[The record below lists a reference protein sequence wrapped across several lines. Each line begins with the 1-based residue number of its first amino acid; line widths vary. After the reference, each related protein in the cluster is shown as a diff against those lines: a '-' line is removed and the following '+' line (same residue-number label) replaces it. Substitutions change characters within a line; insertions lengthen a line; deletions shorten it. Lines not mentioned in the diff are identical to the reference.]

1 MPIQNLTRT
10 RGNHDEI
17 EAFLLGDSELNS
29 SYGYYGDNPN
39 ANEKRQ
45 LFRVFA
51 ILRKYWPIMV
61 LIPLVVT
68 ASAFVYEAQ
77 KPDFYKA
84 EVRVQVNNEVNPASG
99 ATGGGSSVVF
109 APSNDPGY
117 FTTQLQILEGSG
129 LLRRVTKTLD
139 LEHNEN
145 FWGPRNGG
153 KFTVWQNVLR
163 MLGLHRSE
171 AAANQQAEPR
181 SENKLTLNTQVS
193 DDPDKEAEKLAPYV
207 GALNRSL
214 TVKPVMDSRTANPQ
228 TRLIEIEVV
237 HADPIM
243 ATKIANTIADVYV
256 LQNLEQKVQTNANAG
271 DFLQKRVAELQSQ
284 IRVGEERLINYAK
297 NNQIL
302 SLDATQ
308 NTVVQRLSDLNA
320 KLGQAENDR
329 ITAEAAYRA
338 ALQNPMLN
346 QSAESRD
353 ARTSG
358 LQAQLTTLRQQL
370 DQLKTEY
377 TDEWPAVISTKRQI
391 ANIEKELE
399 TTRKRAA
406 DTQIANLEQPYRE
419 ALARERELRNNFNQQ
434 RSEVLVQNE
443 AAIYYRIIQ
452 QEIETNKKLLDG
464 LLQRARETEVILNG
478 TPNNVH
484 IVDRALTPRSP
495 AGPQRSKNIILALLA
510 SLTFAVGLSF
520 LLGWL
525 DDTVRHTEDLEAQ
538 VGLPVIGMIPGASG
552 GFAKRFL
559 PARLQRRRENR
570 FGQREYELENF
581 EKPVLR
587 EAYHQLRTSLLL
599 SNPGGPAQTILVT
612 SSRPG
617 EGKTMTSLN
626 LAKSLSELGS
636 KVLLVDADL
645 RCPQL
650 HIVIGI
656 EQGSGL
662 SSLLTAKTVDQ
673 EMLDRTIKKDP
684 KSDLFILPAGPN
696 APNPAN
702 LLSSAEMRSL
712 LARLAGQFSYIVIDS
727 PPVLYF
733 ADSVILSHNVNGVML
748 VARDNFTSQQIILQ
762 AKKMLEDVRA
772 KILGIVLNDIPLSG
786 YKYYPYDYY
795 GQLEAP
801 ANGNGNGSGLLNL
814 EK

>member
-1 MPIQNLTRT
+1 MANQNLTRV

-17 EAFLLGDSELNS
+17 ESFLLGDSELNS
-29 SYGYYGDNPN
+29 PYGYYGENPN
-39 ANEKRQ
+39 ANERRQ
-45 LFRVFA
+45 IFKIFA
-51 ILRKYWPIMV
+51 ILRKYWLIIL
-61 LIPLVVT
+61 LIPVVVT
-68 ASAFVYEAQ
+68 GSAFVYEAQ
-77 KPDFYKA
+77 KQDFYKA
-84 EVRVQVNNEVNPASG
+84 EVRIQVNNEVNPASG
-99 ATGGGSSVVF
+99 ATNGGASVVF
-109 APSNDPGY
+109 APTNDPGY

-139 LEHNEN
+139 LEHNPTY
-145 FWGPRNGG
+145 WAPRDGR

-163 MLGLHRSE
+163 MLGLYKVE
-171 AAANQQAEPR
+171 AAANPESNPK
-181 SENKLTLNTQVS
+181 SDNKLSLNTDLT
-193 DDPDKEAEKLAPYV
+193 DDLDKETEKLAPYV
-207 GALNRSL
+207 GTLKDKL
-214 TVKPVMDSRTANPQ
+214 TIMPVMDDRTANPQ
-228 TRLIEIEVV
+228 TRLIEMEVI
-237 HADPIM
+237 HHDPVL

-297 NNQIL
+297 SNQIL

-308 NTVVQRLSDLNA
+308 NTVVQRLSDLNG

-377 TDEWPAVISTKRQI
+377 TDEWPAVVSTKRQI
-391 ANIEKELE
+391 ENIEKELA

-406 DTQIANLEQPYRE
+406 DTQIAGLEQTYRE
-419 ALARERELRNNFNQQ
+419 ALARERELRSNFGQQ
-434 RSEVLVQNE
+434 RSEVLTQNE

-464 LLQRARETEVILNG
+464 LLQTARATEVLLNG

-495 AGPQRSKNIILALLA
+495 AGPQRSKNVILAFLA
-510 SLTFAVGLSF
+510 SLTFAIGLSF

-525 DDTVRHTEDLEAQ
+525 DDTVRHSEDLEAQ

-559 PARLQRRRENR
+559 PAVFNRERKNQL
-570 FGQREYELENF
+570 GQKEYDLVNF
-581 EKPVLR
+581 EKPLLR

-612 SSRPG
+612 SGRPG
-617 EGKTMTSLN
+617 EGKSITSFN
-626 LAKSLSELGS
+626 LAKSLAELGS
-636 KVLLVDADL
+636 RVLLIDADL

-650 HIVIGI
+650 HAIVGI
-656 EQGSGL
+656 NHHTGL

-673 EMLDRTIKKDP
+673 EMLDRNIQRDP
-684 KSDLFILPAGPN
+684 KSSLFILPAGPN

-702 LLSSAEMRSL
+702 LLSSNEMRNL

-733 ADSVILSHNVNGVML
+733 ADSVILSNNVNGVML
-748 VARDNFTSQQIILQ
+748 VARANFTSQQIILQ

-772 KILGIVLNDIPLSG
+772 KILGVVLNDIPLSG
-786 YKYYPYDYY
+786 YKYYPHDYY

-801 ANGNGNGSGLLNL
+801 ANGNGTLNL
-814 EK
+814 EN